1 MAEQTSIEIISPFE
15 GNRKTLLF
23 DGPTVPTLSAVLC
36 KLGFMILMDPET
48 LLILHDMTTPV
59 PNSVLFGFEWSL
71 TTIKLHKN
79 IFVTQRDIVYPAM
92 DAKVRNEADRVALA
106 ALKETFEKML
116 E

>member
-1 MAEQTSIEIISPFE
+1 MAEQTSIEIIFPLE

-48 LLILHDMTTPV
+48 LLILHDTTTPV
-59 PNSVLFGFEWSL
+59 PNSVLFGFEWTQ

-79 IFVTQRDIVYPAM
+79 IFVTQREIVYPAM
-92 DAKVRNEADRVALA
+92 DAEVRNEADRVALA